1 MLIPFKALP
10 PPKIRLN
17 IYVNIDYSGLGQP
30 TCTDEFKYRIMHHAD
45 LEIFRKGRHFSLKTW
60 IDFTVLFE

>member
-30 TCTDEFKYRIMHHAD
+30 TCTSQFKYRIMHHAD
-45 LEIFRKGRHFSLKTW
+45 LKIVRKGHHFSLYTR
-60 IDFTVLFE
+60 IDFTVLFK